1 MSKEKEAKE
10 FAYWLIQQGGEA
22 GILGSMYKNLEFERG
37 VFNEFGD
44 MISGYKNFSN
54 TPIFSKLNFKESG
67 EDGDGDF
74 FTSNSK
80 SIDDLYAEYVAH
92 SKNK

>member
-1 MSKEKEAKE
+1 MSKEKEAKD

-22 GILGSMYKNLEFERG
+22 GILGSIDSSIERCNVMADGFELPAL
-37 VFNEFGD
+37 
-44 MISGYKNFSN
+44 SFSN
-54 TPIFSKLNFKESG
+54 VRSIPIFSKLNSKESG

-80 SIDDLYAEYVAH
+80 SIEDLYAEYVAH